1 MMVAAYQIL
10 GFLISFVLILS
21 IILGGLFVLEIVE
34 EKTNNINVE
43 YITGLL
49 FIAILLFSPY
59 VIFSLVLPVFQVLPV

>member
-1 MMVAAYQIL
+1 MVAAYQIL

>member
-1 MMVAAYQIL
+1 MAAAYQIL
-10 GFLISFVLILS
+10 GLLISFVLILS

-34 EKTNNINVE
+34 EKTNNINIE